1 MDRLVSIAVSRRFLM
16 VGLFAAVVIG
26 GLIAFQQLNI
36 EAYPDPTPPMVD
48 IVTQSAGLSAE
59 EIERYI
65 TIPLVTQVAGIKNLN
80 VIRTIS
86 LYGLSDVKLQFSFDY
101 TYDQALQQV
110 LNRLSQLAPL
120 LNNAQPQI
128 SPQSPIGEIYR
139 YRLVG
144 PPNYSVL
151 DLKTL
156 QDWVLQRRFRS
167 VPGVIDVTGWGG
179 RTKTY
184 EVQVDVN
191 KLVAN
196 GLTLSQLL
204 QAISN
209 SNINVGGNT
218 VNIGPQAAVV
228 RGVGLI
234 RSVDALAD
242 TMVAS
247 NGGTPVLVKDVA
259 NVTVGEQPRLGIAGE
274 NENDDIVQGIV
285 LMRRGEQSSPTIE
298 RVEKLVDAINSSS
311 ILPPGVHIERIY
323 DRKDLIQTTTRTVL
337 ENMSFGI
344 VLIVI
349 LQWIFLGDLRSA
361 LIVGATI
368 PFALFFAV
376 IILVLRGESANLL
389 SVGAI
394 DFGLIV
400 DGTVIMMEAIFRRL
414 SHTEAFSEAEEAH
427 ISPNTIMDIK
437 HHAIL
442 TAAADVS
449 RSIFFA
455 AAIII
460 AAFLPLFT
468 LSGVEGNIFGPMA
481 RTYAY
486 ALAGGLLAT
495 FTVTPALSA
504 IILPA
509 HVQETETLIM
519 RLLHRVYRPLL
530 AQSLRSRRVVL
541 MAAAALIVMTGI
553 AVRLLGL
560 EFLPKLEEGN
570 LWIRATL
577 PPTISLQ
584 EGNSYV
590 NEMRRLIGSRPEVE
604 TVVSQHGRPDDG
616 TDAAGFFNAEF
627 FAPLKPAKEW
637 PANEDKD
644 ELTAKLLAQLQ
655 EKFPGVEFNF
665 SQYLQD
671 NVSEAVSGV
680 KGENSIKLFGNDLQ
694 ALTDTANKIKSVL
707 ATVQGIT
714 DLAVFTSLGQPTI
727 QIDVDRARAARYGLA
742 PGDIN
747 TTIRTAIGGDSAG
760 DLYEPGSDRHFPII
774 VRLAPQ
780 YRKSAEA
787 IQNLRI
793 GAQGPNG
800 ITQVPLSEVASIKL
814 VSGAAYIY
822 REQQERYLPIKF
834 SVRERDLGG
843 AIQEAQQK
851 IEAQVQLPPGS
862 RLEWVGEFGNL
873 QDAIKR
879 LSIVVPISLALI
891 AMLIWFNFGSV
902 VDTVLTMSVIPMA
915 VFGGV
920 VGLVVT
926 GIPFSVSAA
935 IGFIALFGIS
945 VMDGII
951 ILSQYNQLIDEGME
965 RGRAIL
971 RTGELQLRPVLM
983 TCVVAGVGLLPAALS
998 SGIGS
1003 QVQKPLAVVVVA
1015 GMMVAPVV
1023 ILLTLPALIS
1033 TFSRRRRAGLAAEG
1047 DLAPAE

>member
-1 MDRLVSIAVSRRFLM
+1 MNRLVAFAVSRRFLM
-16 VGLFAAVVIG
+16 LGLFAAVIIG

-48 IVTQSAGLSAE
+48 VVTQSPGLSAE

-65 TIPLVTQVAGIKNLN
+65 TIPLETQVAGIKNLK

-128 SPQSPIGEIYR
+128 SPLSPIGEIYR

-156 QDWVLQRRFRS
+156 QDWVLQRRFKV
-167 VPGVIDVTGWGG
+167 VPGVIDVTSWGG

-184 EVQVDVN
+184 ELQVDFN

-196 GLTLSQLL
+196 GLTLPQLL
-204 QAISN
+204 QAVSN

-218 VNIGPQAAVV
+218 VNLGSQSAVV

-234 RSVDALAD
+234 RSIDSLAN
-242 TMVAS
+242 TMISS
-247 NGGTPVLVKDVA
+247 NGGTAVLVKDVA
-259 NVTVGEQPRLGIAGE
+259 EVTVGEQPRLGIAGE
-274 NENDDIVQGIV
+274 DQDDDIVQGIV
-285 LMRRGEQSSPTIE
+285 LMRRGEQSSPTIA
-298 RVEKLVDAINSSS
+298 RVEELVANINNST
-311 ILPPGVHIERIY
+311 ILPPGVRIERIY
-323 DRKDLIQTTTRTVL
+323 DRKDLIETTTKTVL
-337 ENMSFGI
+337 ENMVLGI
-344 VLIVI
+344 VLIVV
-349 LQWIFLGDLRSA
+349 LQWLFLGDLRSA
-361 LIVGATI
+361 VIVGATI

-376 IILVLRGESANLL
+376 SILVLRGESANLL

-400 DGTVIMMEAIFRRL
+400 DATVIMMEAIFRRL
-414 SHTEAFSEAEEAH
+414 AHTVLPPEGEQTASSAR
-427 ISPNTIMDIK
+427 ILMDIK

-442 TAAADVS
+442 AAASDVS

-468 LSGVEGNIFGPMA
+468 LSGVEGNIFSPMA

-495 FTVTPALSA
+495 FTITPALCA
-504 IILPA
+504 VILPA
-509 HVQETETLIM
+509 RVRETETFIM
-519 RLLHRVYRPLL
+519 RFLHRLYMPVLARSLANRRIVLL
-530 AQSLRSRRVVL
+530 GG
-541 MAAAALIVMTGI
+541 AALIIMTVV
-553 AVRLLGL
+553 AVRMLGL

-590 NEMRRLIGSRPEVE
+590 NEMRKLIAARPEVVS
-604 TVVSQHGRPDDG
+604 VVSQHGRPDDG

-627 FAPLKPAKEW
+627 FAPLKPAKDW
-637 PANEDKD
+637 PKGEDKD

-680 KGENSIKLFGNDLQ
+680 KGENSIKLYGNDLQ

-727 QIDVDRARAARYGLA
+727 QIDIDRARAARYGLS

-780 YRKSAEA
+780 YRRSAEA

-800 ITQVPLSEVASIKL
+800 ITQVPLSEVATIKL

-834 SVRERDLGG
+834 SVRERDLGS
-843 AIQEAQQK
+843 AIREAQQK
-851 IEAQVQLPPGS
+851 VEAQVQLPPGS
-862 RLEWVGEFGNL
+862 RVEWVGEFGNL

-891 AMLIWFNFGSV
+891 AMLIWFNFASV
-902 VDTVLTMSVIPMA
+902 IDTVLTMSVIPMA
-915 VFGGV
+915 VFGGIL
-920 VGLVVT
+920 GLLVT

-965 RGRAIL
+965 RGMAIL

-983 TCVVAGVGLLPAALS
+983 TCVVAGIGLLPAALS

-1003 QVQKPLAVVVVA
+1003 QVQKPLAIVVVA
-1015 GMMVAPVV
+1015 GMMLAPVV
-1023 ILLTLPALIS
+1023 ILITLPALIS
-1033 TFSRRRRAGLAAEG
+1033 MFSRRTRPDLASEG
-1047 DLAPAE
+1047 HLAPAE

>member
-1 MDRLVSIAVSRRFLM
+1 MDRLVALAVDRRYLM
-16 VGLFAAVVIG
+16 VGMFVAVFIG
-26 GLIAFQQLNI
+26 GLIAFKQLNI

-48 IVTQSAGLSAE
+48 IVTQSPGLSSE

-65 TIPLVTQVAGIKNLN
+65 TIPIETQVAGIKNLRT
-80 VIRTIS
+80 IRTIS

-101 TYDQALQQV
+101 TYEEALQQV
-110 LNRLSQLAPL
+110 LNRLSQLGPL
-120 LNNAQPQI
+120 PGNVQPGI
-128 SPQSPIGEIYR
+128 SPISPTGEIYR
-139 YRLVG
+139 YRLKG

-156 QDWVLQRRFRS
+156 QDWVLQRRFRA

-179 RTKTY
+179 KTKTY
-184 EVQVDVN
+184 ELQVDFN

-196 GLTLSQLL
+196 GLTLPQVL
-204 QAISN
+204 QAVGN
-209 SNINVGGNT
+209 ANINVGGNT
-218 VNIGPQAAVV
+218 VNIGAQSAVV

-234 RSVDALAD
+234 RSIEDLAN
-242 TMVAS
+242 TMVS
-247 NGGTPVLVKDVA
+247 QSGGNPVLVKDIA
-259 NVTVGEQPRLGIAGE
+259 TVTIGEKPRLGIAGIDQD
-274 NENDDIVQGIV
+274 DDIVQGTV
-285 LMRRGEQSSPTIE
+285 LMRRNEQSSPTIT
-298 RVEKLVDAINSSS
+298 RVEQLVANINNSS
-311 ILPPGVHIERIY
+311 ILPPGVRIERNY
-323 DRKDLIQTTTRTVL
+323 DRKDLIDITTATVL
-337 ENMSFGI
+337 NNMVAGILLI
-344 VLIVI
+344 VL

-400 DGTVIMMEAIFRRL
+400 DATVIMVEAIFRRL
-414 SHTEAFSEAEEAH
+414 SQTTALSEAEQSH
-427 ISPNTIMDIK
+427 ISYETAMGMK
-437 HHAIL
+437 SHAIL
-442 TAAADVS
+442 SAAADVS

-504 IILPA
+504 IILPS
-509 HVQETETLIM
+509 HIEEPETWIVKQLERLYVRVLIWA
-519 RLLHRVYRPLL
+519 L
-530 AQSLRSRRVVL
+530 ANRKLVMVGAAGL
-541 MAAAALIVMTGI
+541 MLMTI
-553 AVRLLGL
+553 MLARLLGL

-584 EGNSYV
+584 EGNAYV
-590 NEMRRLIGSRPEVE
+590 NEMRKIIRARPEVE
-604 TVVSQHGRPDDG
+604 SVVSQQGRPDDG
-616 TDAAGFFNAEF
+616 TDAAGLFNAEF
-627 FAPLKPAKEW
+627 FAPLKPSSEW
-637 PANEDKD
+637 PGTRDKE
-644 ELTAKLLAQLQ
+644 ELTAQLLAQLQ
-655 EKFPGVEFNF
+655 GKFPGVEFNF

-680 KGENSIKLFGNDLQ
+680 KGENSIKLYGNDLQ

-707 ATVQGIT
+707 GTVQGVT
-714 DLAVFTSLGQPTI
+714 DLAVFTSLGQPTV
-727 QIDVDRARAARYGLA
+727 QIDIDRARAARYGLS

-747 TTIRTAIGGDSAG
+747 ATIKVAVGGDSAG

-774 VRLAPQ
+774 VRLAPE

-787 IQNLRI
+787 IHNLRI
-793 GAQGPNG
+793 GVAGQGG
-800 ITQVPLSEVASIKL
+800 SITQIPLSEVASINL
-814 VSGAAYIY
+814 ISGAAYIY
-822 REQQERYLPIKF
+822 REGQERYLPIKF
-834 SVRERDLGG
+834 SVRNRDLGS
-843 AIQEAQQK
+843 AIQEAQDK
-851 IEAQVQLPPGS
+851 VAAQVQLPPGS
-862 RLEWVGEFGNL
+862 RVEWVGEFGNL

-891 AMLIWFNFGSV
+891 GVLLFFNFGSM
-902 VDTVLTMSVIPMA
+902 VDTLLAMSVIPMA
-915 VFGGV
+915 IFGGV
-920 VGLVVT
+920 LGLLIT

-935 IGFIALFGIS
+935 IGFIALFGIA

-951 ILSQYNQLIDEGME
+951 ILSQYNQLIDEGYE
-965 RGRAIL
+965 RMRAVV

-983 TCVVAGVGLLPAALS
+983 TCVVAGVGLLPAAIS
-998 SGIGS
+998 EGIGS
-1003 QVQKPLAVVVVA
+1003 QVQKPLAVVVVT
-1015 GMMVAPVV
+1015 GMMLAPIV
-1023 ILLTLPALIS
+1023 ILVTLPVLIS
-1033 TFSRRRRAGLAAEG
+1033 FFSRRAR
-1047 DLAPAE
+1047 

>member
-1 MDRLVSIAVSRRFLM
+1 MDRLVALAVDRRYLM
-16 VGLFAAVVIG
+16 VGMFVAVFIG
-26 GLIAFQQLNI
+26 GLIAFKQLNI

-48 IVTQSAGLSAE
+48 IVTQSPGLSSE

-65 TIPLVTQVAGIKNLN
+65 TIPIETQVSGIKNLRT
-80 VIRTIS
+80 IRTIS

-101 TYDQALQQV
+101 TYDEALQQV
-110 LNRLSQLAPL
+110 LNRLSQLPPL
-120 LNNAQPQI
+120 LGNVQPGI
-128 SPQSPIGEIYR
+128 SPVSPIGEIYR
-139 YRLVG
+139 YRLAG

-156 QDWVLQRRFRS
+156 QDWVLQRRFRA

-179 RTKTY
+179 KTKTY
-184 EVQVDVN
+184 ERQVDFS

-196 GLTLSQLL
+196 GLTLPQLL
-204 QAISN
+204 QAIGN
-209 SNINVGGNT
+209 ANINVGGNT
-218 VNIGPQAAVV
+218 VNIGAQSAVV

-234 RSVDALAD
+234 RSIDDLAN
-242 TMVAS
+242 TMVS
-247 NGGTPVLVKDVA
+247 QSGGNPVLIKDIA
-259 NVTVGEQPRLGIAGE
+259 TVTVGEKPRLGIAGM
-274 NENDDIVQGIV
+274 NQDDDIVQGTV
-285 LMRRGEQSSPTIE
+285 LMRRGEQSSPTIA
-298 RVEKLVDAINSSS
+298 RVEALVASINNSS
-311 ILPPGVHIERIY
+311 ILPPGVRIERIY
-323 DRKDLIQTTTRTVL
+323 DRKDLIDLTTATVL
-337 ENMSFGI
+337 HNMVVGILLI
-344 VLIVI
+344 VL

-368 PFALFFAV
+368 PFALFLAV

-400 DGTVIMMEAIFRRL
+400 DATVILVEAIFRRL
-414 SHTEAFSEAEEAH
+414 SQTEADQSY
-427 ISPNTIMDIK
+427 ISTDTAMGMK
-437 HHAIL
+437 SHAIL
-442 TAAADVS
+442 SASADVS

-468 LSGVEGNIFGPMA
+468 LGGVAGNIFGPMA

-504 IILPA
+504 IILPS
-509 HVQETETLIM
+509 HIHETETWIM
-519 RLLHRVYRPLL
+519 ALLHRLYVPVLNWAVGNRRPVMAGAVGL
-530 AQSLRSRRVVL
+530 A
-541 MAAAALIVMTGI
+541 VMTLVFG
-553 AVRLLGL
+553 RLLGL

-584 EGNSYV
+584 EGNAYV
-590 NEMRRLIGSRPEVE
+590 NEMRKTIRGFPEVE
-604 TVVSQHGRPDDG
+604 SVVSQHGRPDDG
-616 TDAAGFFNAEF
+616 TDAAGLFNAEF
-627 FAPLKPAKEW
+627 FAPLKPVNEW
-637 PANEDKD
+637 PGTHDKE
-644 ELTAKLLAQLQ
+644 ELTAQLLGQLQ
-655 EKFPGVEFNF
+655 DKFPGVEFNF

-694 ALTDTANKIKSVL
+694 SLTDTANKIKSVL

-714 DLAVFTSLGQPTI
+714 DLAVFTSLGQPTV
-727 QIDVDRARAARYGLA
+727 QIDIDRAKAARYGLA

-747 TTIRTAIGGDSAG
+747 ATIKVAIGGDSAG

-774 VRLAPQ
+774 VRLAPE

-793 GAQGPNG
+793 GAAGPNG
-800 ITQVPLSEVASIKL
+800 TITQIPLSEVASIQL

-834 SVRERDLGG
+834 SVRERDLGS
-843 AIQEAQQK
+843 AIREAQDK
-851 IEAQVQLPPGS
+851 VESQVQLPPGS
-862 RLEWVGEFGNL
+862 RVEWVGEFGNL

-891 AMLIWFNFGSV
+891 AVLLWFNFGSMI
-902 VDTVLTMSVIPMA
+902 DTLLAMSVIPMA
-915 VFGGV
+915 IFGGV
-920 VGLVVT
+920 LGLLIS

-935 IGFIALFGIS
+935 IGFIALFGIA

-951 ILSQYNQLIDEGME
+951 ILSQYNQLIEEGYD
-965 RGRAIL
+965 RARAVI

-998 SGIGS
+998 EGIGS
-1003 QVQKPLAVVVVA
+1003 QVQKPLAVVVVT
-1015 GMMVAPVV
+1015 GMMLAPLV
-1023 ILLTLPALIS
+1023 ILVTLPVLIS
-1033 TFSRRRRAGLAAEG
+1033 FFSRRAR
-1047 DLAPAE
+1047 